1 MIRGFDNKQ
10 GVDFERVHQELIAPA
25 LTEAGIDGGDTTKVI
40 VQAGNIHKDMF
51 RELLMADIVVADVS
65 LHNANVFYEL
75 GIRHAVRPRSTVLI
89 YTKIDAIPFDLMTY
103 RYMPYDAASPAAAR
117 PDLVRVLRETLASEE
132 VDSPIFEML
141 PEFIP
146 GAHTTLLDLPRSLAE
161 DIEQAREAK
170 QAGELRLIADEVM
183 GLRFEEAALRA
194 VAKASADAGD
204 DIGAQRAWERIR
216 DGHPDDYD
224 ANHELADIYRRHDKP
239 VLSDQA
245 LKRGLGGKTL
255 TKAQRAELLSGLASN
270 SKRRWTDEWHGA
282 SEQEK
287 ARAALQSPERE
298 QSLRFYQQ
306 GFDEDRN
313 HYYSGLNALALA
325 KITVELARRHPDHWR
340 NRFETDAEAERE
352 LGRLTSEVAALTCT
366 VRAAIDSDRSRSA
379 CTGDVTVWTE
389 VSAADLRFLTSSEPE
404 RVASAYQ
411 AAMSSRLSPGNRR
424 SIREQVEMY
433 RDLGIFTEN
442 VTPTLDL
449 LKEPRSKSTDKIH
462 PLVFTGHMIDAPG
475 RVRRRFPARQEQTAK
490 EKIKEEI
497 SAIKDTADARQE
509 TLIGMA
515 GATDGGDLLFHEAC
529 AELGIDTEVFLPV
542 PELTYRATAMSGRAG
557 WVERYHAVLTRAK
570 DKAKEKGKG
579 KGKGKDDGVH
589 ILARSDRLPP
599 WLQGRVGYSTWQRA
613 NQWVLHHAWATTTVD
628 RVTVL
633 ALWNG
638 EPGDGPGGT
647 ADMVDKA
654 QAGGADVRVI
664 ETGTLFDLLPSQP
677 PRQQPEPTAAQ
688 AVPASTPAAA
698 GQTRTV
704 AGEDSVLREIWQK
717 HQRWSGAAGD
727 VQQALNRWRL
737 SNLALLVLGAI
748 AAAFAAQTWLASS
761 AVTALA
767 AVSAAVLAVAAF
779 IQGSML
785 TPEKM
790 SRWTGARAASEAL
803 KAETYRYLAGVQP
816 YAGPDRD
823 ERLQAQ
829 LGTVQ
834 TRAKELLIEEQLA
847 TPGDGKLPPVDTFER
862 YVENRA
868 QEQATWHRSKIEE
881 HMRKARALRYCQ
893 LAATI
898 AGAVLAA
905 IAGALPGA
913 HLAAWTAAA
922 TTIAAAFAT
931 HVAATQHQRIAASYA
946 ATADQLERLIVGV
959 DATKANTDRQ
969 AQFVADVERVLAVQN
984 NGWVDLFTTSAKTS

>member
-1 MIRGFDNKQ
+1 MIRGFDQKA
-10 GVDFERVHQELIAPA
+10 GIDFERVHQELIAPA
-25 LTEAGIDGGDTTKVI
+25 LTEAGIDGGGTTKVI

-51 RELLMADIVVADVS
+51 RELVMADIVVADVS

-89 YTKIDAIPFDLMTY
+89 YTNIDAIPFDLMTY
-103 RYMPYDAASPAAAR
+103 RYMRYDAASPAAAR
-117 PDLVRVLRETLASEE
+117 PRLVQVLLETLASEE

-141 PEFIP
+141 PELVP
-146 GAHTTLLDLPRSLAE
+146 GAHTALPDLPRSLAE

-170 QAGELRLIADEVM
+170 QRGELRLIADEVM
-183 GLRFEEAALRA
+183 GLRFEQAALRA
-194 VAKASADAGD
+194 AAKASADAGD
-204 DIGAQRAWERIR
+204 DIGAQRAWEGIR
-216 DGHPDDYD
+216 DAHPGDYE
-224 ANHELADIYRRHDKP
+224 ANHALADIYRRREKP

-255 TKAQRAELLSGLASN
+255 SKAERAELLAGLGSN
-270 SKRRWTDEWHGA
+270 SKRRWVNEWRKA

-287 ARAALQSPERE
+287 ARIALQSPERE
-298 QSLRFYQQ
+298 QALRFYQQ

-313 HYYSGLNALALA
+313 HSYSGLNALALA
-325 KITVELARRHPDHWR
+325 KVTLELARRHQDHWR
-340 NRFETDAEAERE
+340 NRFDTDAEADQEIER
-352 LGRLTSEVAALTCT
+352 LNSAVITLTYT
-366 VRAAIDSDRSRSA
+366 VRAALDSARSQSRR
-379 CTGDVTVWTE
+379 TGDVDVWTE
-389 VSAADLRFLTSSEPE
+389 VSAADLRFLTSREPE

-442 VTPTLDL
+442 VTATLDL
-449 LKEPRSKSTDKIH
+449 LVAPRGESTVEIH

-475 RVRRRFPARQEQTAK
+475 RVPPRFPADREETAR

-497 SAIKDTADARQE
+497 SAIKATADGRQE
-509 TLIGMA
+509 KLIGLA
-515 GATDGGDLLFHEAC
+515 GATDGGDLLFHEVC

-542 PELTYRATAMSGRAG
+542 PELAYRATAMSGRPG
-557 WVERYHAVLTRAK
+557 WVERYHAVLTRAT
-570 DKAKEKGKG
+570 EN
-579 KGKGKDDGVH
+579 GVH
-589 ILARSDRLPP
+589 ILARTDRLPA
-599 WLQGRVGYSTWQRA
+599 WLQGKVGYSTWQRA
-613 NQWVLHHAWATTTVD
+613 NQWILHHAWATTTVD

-647 ADMVDKA
+647 ADMVGKA
-654 QAGGADVRVI
+654 QVIGADVRVL
-664 ETGTLFDLLPSQP
+664 ETGKIFGLPGPQP
-677 PRQQPEPTAAQ
+677 PPQQAEQTTEVAQVVSAPAADAQ
-688 AVPASTPAAA
+688 A
-698 GQTRTV
+698 RTV
-704 AGEDSVLREIWQK
+704 AGGDSVLREVWQK
-717 HQRWSGAAGD
+717 QQRWSDAAGTA
-727 VQQALNRWRL
+727 QQSLNWWRL
-737 SNLALLVLGAI
+737 LNLALLVLGAV
-748 AAAFAAQTWLASS
+748 AAAAAAQTWLTS
-761 AVTALA
+761 AATAALA
-767 AVSAAVLAVAAF
+767 GVSAAVLAAAGF
-779 IQGSML
+779 VQGSML
-785 TPEKM
+785 TSDNM

-803 KAETYRYLAGVQP
+803 KAETCRYLAGVEP

-829 LGTVQ
+829 LDTVQ
-834 TRAKELLIEEQLA
+834 TRAKDLLVGEQLA
-847 TPGDGKLPPVDTFER
+847 TPGDDVLPPVDTFER

-868 QEQATWHRSKIEE
+868 REQATWHRSKVAE
-881 HMRKARALRYCQ
+881 HTKKARTLRFCQ
-893 LAATI
+893 LTATA

-905 IAGALPGA
+905 IAAALPGA

-959 DATKANTDRQ
+959 DVNTASTGRQ
-969 AQFVADVERVLAVQN
+969 AQFVADAERVLAVQN
-984 NGWVDLFTTSAKTS
+984 NGWIDLLSTPAKTS